1 MTMRKDPR
9 NILNDGEQIAT
20 EFTKSV
26 PLPDEDDLDF

>member
-1 MTMRKDPR
+1 MTMRSDPR
-9 NILNDGEQIAT
+9 NILDNGEKIVT